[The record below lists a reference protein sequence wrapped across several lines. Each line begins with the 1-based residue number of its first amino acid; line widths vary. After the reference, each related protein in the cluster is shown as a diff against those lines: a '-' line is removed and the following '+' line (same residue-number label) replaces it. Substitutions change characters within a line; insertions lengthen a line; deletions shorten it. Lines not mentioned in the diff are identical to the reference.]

1 MKGKTKEKARYVEKK
16 PNNEV
21 PKEEKTLKDKT
32 ISNIEE
38 KPSRSRTL
46 GRPLDLKI
54 KRSWVDFVC
63 HLNDGKG
70 CRLDEMGF
78 KVSIQDIW
86 VAGTDNRLRNLGRK
100 RTEI

>member
-1 MKGKTKEKARYVEKK
+1 MKGKTEEKARYVEKK

-21 PKEEKTLKDKT
+21 SEEEKTLKDKT

-38 KPSRSRTL
+38 KSSRSRTL
-46 GRPLDLKI
+46 GRPLDLKL

-63 HLNDGKG
+63 HLSNGQG
-70 CRLDEMGF
+70 CRLDGMGF
-78 KVSIQDIW
+78 RVSMWDSW

>member
-70 CRLDEMGF
+70 CWLDEMGF

>member
-1 MKGKTKEKARYVEKK
+1 MKGKTEEKARYVEKK

-54 KRSWVDFVC
+54 KRS
-63 HLNDGKG
+63 
-70 CRLDEMGF
+70 
-78 KVSIQDIW
+78 
-86 VAGTDNRLRNLGRK
+86 
-100 RTEI
+100 

>member
-38 KPSRSRTL
+38 KSSRSRTL

-54 KRSWVDFVC
+54 KRSWVDSVC
-63 HLNDGKG
+63 HLSDGKG
-70 CRLDEMGF
+70 CRLDGMGF
-78 KVSIQDIW
+78 RVSIRDSW
-86 VAGTDNRLRNLGRK
+86 VPGTDNRLRNLGRK